1 MGRLVRGHL
10 DQLKLNEESGVRP
23 DHGRASSISPS
34 MSSSGSGNGR
44 SIDRLVGRLILR
56 RKLPG
61 EEGVVTRGLEQRAD
75 FRRKVRVHQA
85 LDFLMAQKA
94 RTHDSTKLT

>member
-1 MGRLVRGHL
+1 MGLV
-10 DQLKLNEESGVRP
+10 EVGVLGDDRAMLP
-23 DHGRASSISPS
+23 DGQI
-34 MSSSGSGNGR
+34 
-44 SIDRLVGRLILR
+44 IDRLVGRLILR

-61 EEGVVTRGLEQRAD
+61 VEGVVTRGLEQRAD
-75 FRRKVRVHQA
+75 SRRKVRVHQA